1 MPDLFPD
8 ITDDGMDGVVAA
20 GIALI
25 RSSSTSSLPS
35 VPPSR
40 SGWLRIAACVHDI
53 QDGLVMICQ
62 LTRSMSDMSAKQETC
77 EGSFELA
84 IRRG

>member
-8 ITDDGMDGVVAA
+8 ITDDDMDGVVAA
-20 GIALI
+20 GIALT

-62 LTRSMSDMSAKQETC
+62 LTRSMSDMSVKQETC